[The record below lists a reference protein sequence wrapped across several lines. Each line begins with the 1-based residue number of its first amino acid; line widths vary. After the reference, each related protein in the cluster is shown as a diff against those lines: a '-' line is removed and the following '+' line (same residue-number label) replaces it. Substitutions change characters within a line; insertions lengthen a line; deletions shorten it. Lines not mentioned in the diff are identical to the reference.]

1 MPILLAGLV
10 KSQEGRVGINTVS
23 PKTTLDVNGKSDS
36 NGLSLSGDI
45 TGLQAPR
52 LTRAELTNKGN
63 TLYGADQ
70 RGAIV
75 YITDVSGGNNVSQ
88 RVNITSVG
96 YYYFDGT
103 VWNRI
108 ASNSGALLNPV
119 TSDNGLT
126 KTGDN
131 IQLGGTLVKNT
142 DIATA
147 GFNTTFSGTGNVGIG
162 TTLPTQKLEVVGNGR
177 FVSSNNLLDVATTT
191 PSPGLSL
198 LRNGT
203 ANLTNPTVMGF
214 MNFGG
219 RINNTDNQTVATIVS
234 EYKGNGTN
242 NLSNLQF
249 RTSGIVDTDMIL
261 SESGDLG
268 VGANTSPTQKLDVDG
283 NVRFRQVPENAS
295 IDTNDRVMVLDNTGV
310 AKKVPLSSVQSTVTS
325 DNGLTKTGNNVQ
337 LGGTLLKN
345 TDIATAGFNT
355 TFSGTGNLGLG
366 VIPTKKLDVDGDTY
380 LRSRLNL
387 ASDYDDGATLIVKNK
402 IAGNWIASFASAGTD
417 PYRAVLLDNGNFGLG
432 TTSPSEN
439 LDVNNNVRVRGI
451 NTNAGLSTDRIVVAD
466 GSGVLKS
473 IPSSTYSTQT
483 ITANNGITL
492 SGNNIQLGGALV
504 QNTDIATAGFNT
516 TFSGTGNLGLG
527 VIPTKKLDVDGDTYL
542 RSRLNLAAAYDDGA
556 TLIVKNKTAGNWIA
570 SFAGSGTDPYRA
582 VLLDNGNFGL
592 GTTSP
597 SENLDVN
604 NNVRVRGIN
613 TNAGLST
620 DRIVVADGSG
630 VLKSIP
636 SSTYSTQT
644 VTANN
649 GITLSGNNLQLGG
662 VLVQN
667 TDIATAGF
675 NTTFSGAGNLGLGVV
690 PTKKLDVDGD
700 TYLRSR
706 LNLASDYDDGAT
718 LIVKNKTAGN
728 WIASFASAGMG
739 PYRAVLLD
747 NGNFGLGTTSPSEN
761 LDVNNN
767 VRVRGINSLSGE
779 NLTVKKVVA
788 DSNGVLRTLPSQEP
802 ELVGNYGVDNI
813 AGGIATATESVPTS
827 DVTLSTYTFT
837 VTARS
842 LVNIIYNCGYS
853 FPNIINESNGKTK
866 RVLTYCDFISV
877 PASSSISVG
886 TNFAQ
891 SAIPVT
897 LSGSTTGTNLVGAYI
912 STSSAS
918 LVLSPGVYT
927 VRLVGSVGI
936 AGNQANTQGLGTF
949 TVNFGGNSNIDSFIV
964 RATAL

>member
-131 IQLGGTLVKNT
+131 IQLGGTLIKNT

-162 TTLPTQKLEVVGNGR
+162 TTLPTQKLEVAGNGK
-177 FVSSNNLLDVATTT
+177 FVSSNNLVEVAVNT
-191 PSPGLSL
+191 PSPGLSI

-203 ANLTNPTVMGF
+203 ANLANPTVMGF

-219 RINNTDNQTVATIVS
+219 RINNSDNQSMSTIVS

-242 NLSNLQF
+242 NLSSLGF
-249 RTSGIVDTDMIL
+249 RTSGTVDTDMIL

-268 VGANTSPTQKLDVDG
+268 IGNNILPTQKLDVDG

-355 TFSGTGNLGLG
+355 TFSGAGNLGLG

-402 IAGNWIASFASAGTD
+402 TAGNWIASFAGSGTN

-542 RSRLNLAAAYDDGA
+542 RGRLNLAATYDDGA
-556 TLIVKNKTAGNWIA
+556 TLIVKNKTA
-570 SFAGSGTDPYRA
+570 D
-582 VLLDNGNFGL
+582 
-592 GTTSP
+592 
-597 SENLDVN
+597 
-604 NNVRVRGIN
+604 
-613 TNAGLST
+613 
-620 DRIVVADGSG
+620 
-630 VLKSIP
+630 
-636 SSTYSTQT
+636 
-644 VTANN
+644 
-649 GITLSGNNLQLGG
+649 
-662 VLVQN
+662 
-667 TDIATAGF
+667 
-675 NTTFSGAGNLGLGVV
+675 
-690 PTKKLDVDGD
+690 
-700 TYLRSR
+700 
-706 LNLASDYDDGAT
+706 
-718 LIVKNKTAGN
+718 N
-728 WIASFASAGMG
+728 WIASFASAGTG

-802 ELVGNYGVDNI
+802 ELVGNYGIDNI
-813 AGGIATATESVPTS
+813 AGATATATESVPSS

-853 FPNIINESNGKTK
+853 FPNKINESNEKTK
-866 RVLTYCDFISV
+866 RVLTYCDFTAV

-897 LSGSTTGTNLVGAYI
+897 LSGTTTGFNLLGTFI
-912 STSSAS
+912 SSSSAS

-927 VRLVGSVGI
+927 VRLVGNASI
-936 AGNQANTQGLGTF
+936 APINTTNTQGLGTF